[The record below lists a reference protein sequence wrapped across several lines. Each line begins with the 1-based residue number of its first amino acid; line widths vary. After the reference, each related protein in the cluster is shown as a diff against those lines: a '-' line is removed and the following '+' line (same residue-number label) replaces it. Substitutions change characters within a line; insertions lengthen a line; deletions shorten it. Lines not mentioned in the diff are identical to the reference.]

1 MLWLKRW
8 GIWGQAVAGLLGLGT
23 SAAWGQMPEREG
35 IRLYAAP
42 APRDT
47 WPSSAEGIPA
57 TGSSLWRRPEMAAN
71 PGLWPYSTSDSQL
84 GYRSRERTP
93 RLARLSSLPV
103 GPLDR
108 PKPVAAM
115 PSGFSTFG
123 PEEATPAR
131 PAPPEALSSL
141 PPPVSPVPLSAV
153 PSPVPFPRGIRLQ
166 SAAPELGPEPEAA
179 FPALAPSPDPGG
191 VLWTNLEIL
200 MWAGSGQ
207 HLPPMMTTG
216 DPITPQNLAG
226 KLFTPHTR
234 ILFPLDRVNN
244 EFRPGFR
251 LSGGTWLDLNRI
263 VGLEGDFFF
272 LRNSKKGLTAASDA
286 NGNQILARPFINAVT
301 GIDDAILVA
310 YPGVQRGAID
320 VQVESFVIGG
330 GTNAL
335 FNLWNDL
342 GGKIDLLAGY
352 RYFGLFDEVSI
363 KEDTTA
369 LSTAAAPLNP
379 GDHLQALD
387 RFRTFNHFHGG
398 VLGIAGERRLGV
410 WFLAGRASVAL
421 GGVRQVVE
429 ISGRTV
435 LTPFGGLPTATAIGR
450 FALPSN
456 IGRYQQ
462 TTFAVLPEVSV
473 RGGVQLTESARLYV
487 AYNWMY
493 LSNVVRAGEQID
505 PRINPIFRP
514 PVTLLPGEQPPVYSG
529 FRTSDYWLQGLS
541 FGMEVRF

>member
-1 MLWLKRW
+1 M
-8 GIWGQAVAGLLGLGT
+8 
-23 SAAWGQMPEREG
+23 
-35 IRLYAAP
+35 
-42 APRDT
+42 
-47 WPSSAEGIPA
+47 
-57 TGSSLWRRPEMAAN
+57 
-71 PGLWPYSTSDSQL
+71 
-84 GYRSRERTP
+84 
-93 RLARLSSLPV
+93 
-103 GPLDR
+103 
-108 PKPVAAM
+108 
-115 PSGFSTFG
+115 
-123 PEEATPAR
+123 
-131 PAPPEALSSL
+131 
-141 PPPVSPVPLSAV
+141 
-153 PSPVPFPRGIRLQ
+153 Q
-166 SAAPELGPEPEAA
+166 SAAPGLGPEPEAT
-179 FPALAPSPDPGG
+179 FHPLAPSPDPGG

-207 HLPPMMTTG
+207 HLPPMITTG
-216 DPITPQNLAG
+216 DPITPQALAG
-226 KLFTPHTR
+226 KLFTPETR

-272 LRNSKKGLTAASDA
+272 VRNSKKGLTAASDA
-286 NGNQILARPFINAVT
+286 NGNQILARPFVNAVT

-310 YPGVQRGAID
+310 YPSVQRGAID

-335 FNLWNDL
+335 LNLWNDL

-352 RYFGLFDEVSI
+352 RYLGLFDEVSI
-363 KEDTTA
+363 KEETVA
-369 LSTAAAPLNP
+369 LSPAAAPLVP
-379 GDHLQALD
+379 GEQLRALD

-398 VLGIAGERRLGV
+398 VLGLAGERRLGV
-410 WFLAGRASVAL
+410 WFLSGRASVAL
-421 GGVRQVVE
+421 GGVRHVVD

-435 LTPFGGLPTATAIGR
+435 VTPFGGLPTATAIGR

-473 RGGVQLTESARLYV
+473 RGGVQLTESARIYV